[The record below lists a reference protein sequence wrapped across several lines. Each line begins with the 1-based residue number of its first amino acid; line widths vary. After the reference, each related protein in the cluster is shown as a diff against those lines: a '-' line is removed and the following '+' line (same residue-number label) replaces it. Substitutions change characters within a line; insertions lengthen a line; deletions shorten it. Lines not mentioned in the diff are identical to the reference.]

1 MIKSVSPIVPPK
13 LLWIMTSAQQWLP
26 RLTAATPALSIR
38 AFRASLSK
46 SGVPVLLE
54 IFFSQIIAVIL
65 GALVVASI
73 IQ

>member
-1 MIKSVSPIVPPK
+1 MIKSVSSITTPK
-13 LLWIMTSAQQWLP
+13 LLWIMTSAQQRLP
-26 RLTAATPALSIR
+26 RLTDSTPALSVK

-46 SGVPVLLE
+46 SGAPVLLE
-54 IFFSQIIAVIL
+54 IFLRQIIAVIL